1 MPTTPTFPIDL
12 SPEPDLHPLYPTITQ
27 ISEQISADS
36 GLNPSQK
43 AELVAHCLT
52 RACAFGDISLVQYL
66 LTDRQA
72 QAHVDLELH
81 DEDGVGLVSLAI
93 YGFRGDSDRDMERE
107 ECVRLLVSQGADLN
121 ADQGR
126 QILTL
131 FRLFQLK
138 QFVVDESRLDSFTLC
153 CDPCSPNSCVVFNDP
168 WLLSFCTYREE
179 AYTPRH
185 RYGAFRAARERRCR
199 IIARGINANP
209 RLDGGTNGREAEV
222 IGKAHEKE
230 RKTEGDTG
238 RYWEG
243 PGS

>member
-1 MPTTPTFPIDL
+1 MPTTPTLPIDL

-52 RACAFGDISLVQYL
+52 RACAFGDISVVQYL

-93 YGFRGDSDRDMERE
+93 FGFRGDSDRDMERE

-121 ADQGR
+121 PDQGR

-131 FRLFQLK
+131 FQLSKLK
-138 QFVVDESRLDSFTLC
+138 QFIIVESWLDSFTPC
-153 CDPCSPNSCVVFNDP
+153 CTPRTPDSCGVFNDP
-168 WLLSFCTYREE
+168 WLLSFCAHREE
-179 AYTPRH
+179 TYTP
-185 RYGAFRAARERRCR
+185 
-199 IIARGINANP
+199 
-209 RLDGGTNGREAEV
+209 
-222 IGKAHEKE
+222 
-230 RKTEGDTG
+230 
-238 RYWEG
+238 
-243 PGS
+243 